1 MGNEEMKNY
10 STRLKQIISTNIR
23 TKKIPVEIEKIILSS
38 NNDYAKVATKLIE
51 ALKTLDLNESQKEKL
66 KSLEKYNE
74 NDCKED
80 VETLKYLALAQYE
93 NRKDYII

>member
-66 KSLEKYNE
+66 KSLEKYN
-74 NDCKED
+74 
-80 VETLKYLALAQYE
+80 
-93 NRKDYII
+93 